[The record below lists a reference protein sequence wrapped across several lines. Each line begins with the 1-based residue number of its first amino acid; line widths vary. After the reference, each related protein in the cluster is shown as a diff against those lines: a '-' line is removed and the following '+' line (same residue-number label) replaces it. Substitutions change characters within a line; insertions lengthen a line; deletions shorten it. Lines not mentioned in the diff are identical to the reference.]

1 MKHIVV
7 ACSLI
12 VAPVT
17 AFAGCS
23 NFEDNLDAAPSFQ
36 ICFSDVCDVTVQ
48 EYECANIN
56 RYLAGYAIG
65 WSIECTVGDG
75 TEETCVYSW
84 QGRKIDPAKSDLISI
99 TPIN

>member
-12 VAPVT
+12 VAPIT

-36 ICFSDVCDVTVQ
+36 ICYGDVCDVTVQ

-65 WSIECTVGDG
+65 WSIKCTVGDG
-75 TEETCVYSW
+75 TEETCATL
-84 QGRKIDPAKSDLISI
+84 GRVERS
-99 TPIN
+99 TPPKMI